1 MDLIKLLK
9 EEHNLV
15 NLFWKNF
22 SKVDEG
28 VYRSAQLLPWNL
40 EKIIKKYDIK
50 SVLNLRG
57 RGNYLYDLE
66 EEICK
71 KLGVEYKVI
80 TISSRVLP
88 SYEKL
93 EELVN
98 YLKNSKK
105 PLLFHCKAGA
115 DRTGFVAVLWHVLQ
129 GRDVKWAVKKEL
141 KLSKAYIS
149 LSKAGRVKE
158 MFLKYNNQGDF
169 LEWYK
174 KNRDSI
180 QENFSENPFIDFIY
194 EKILR
199 RE

>member
-1 MDLIKLLK
+1 M
-9 EEHNLV
+9 
-15 NLFWKNF
+15 
-22 SKVDEG
+22 
-28 VYRSAQLLPWNL
+28 PWNL

>member
-1 MDLIKLLK
+1 MKLLK

>member
-1 MDLIKLLK
+1 MKLLK

-149 LSKAGRVKE
+149 LSKAGRVKK